1 MLRSNALIRL
11 ISRAFRSPG
20 PDEATQHGAAGGGTA
35 RPDCGWERYLEAEP
49 ENAVRTAT
57 DRRGHRL
64 LPMLLLLLLA
74 AACAGRDAT
83 QAVTADEPADPLES
97 VNRAVFEGNLVVD
110 RAVLRPVAR
119 AYREHVPQRVRT
131 SVGNFA
137 GNLGEPRTLVNDLLQ
152 GNTTRAW
159 NTTQRF
165 VVNTTLG
172 VAGLFDVAAEWGL
185 PRHNADFG
193 QTLGVWGVGPG
204 PVTQLP
210 LLGHSNLRDTVGTV
224 AGFVGNPLGYVPGA
238 STVVAAGNGVG
249 VVDMRARMLPQ
260 TDAME
265 ATSLDFYA
273 AVRSAREQH
282 RAAFVEE
289 GRQGRVGTA
298 DRADSRPE
306 RADAVQR

>member
-11 ISRAFRSPG
+11 ITRAFGSPG
-20 PDEATQHGAAGGGTA
+20 PDEATQRDTAPEGTA
-35 RPDCGWERYLEAEP
+35 RLDCGWERHVEAEP
-49 ENAVRTAT
+49 VSAARTTT

-64 LPMLLLLLLA
+64 LPTLLLLLA

-97 VNRAVFEGNLVVD
+97 VNRAIFEGNLALD

-119 AYREHVPQRVRT
+119 VYREHVPQRVRT

-172 VAGLFDVAAEWGL
+172 VAGLFDVASEWGL

-282 RAAFVEE
+282 RASFVEE
-289 GRQGRVGTA
+289 GRQGLVGTA
-298 DRADSRPE
+298 DRAYGRPE
-306 RADAVQR
+306 PTDATQR